1 MVVRELP
8 KLETWVRF
16 PSPAPLF
23 STLSQ
28 LETVVLGNSSD
39 LVQRVARELAVDATV
54 KDLEAT

>member
-1 MVVRELP
+1 LP